1 MTVYDLK
8 TMQICDITEN
18 TVLALGTFDGCHEG
32 HRAIFGSALRLSVK
46 LRAKCGVY
54 TFSSIPNT
62 TTGSKKSIY
71 TLEEKINFI
80 KRTGADY
87 LIIDDFPS
95 VRDLSGEEF
104 INSVLKARL
113 HCVGV
118 ACGYNYRFGKGA
130 KLGAEDLARFFENG
144 GESVRI
150 CPPIQYNGA
159 PISSTLIRKQIES
172 GECESILPY
181 CNPYTVYAEVIT
193 GKQLGRKMGIP
204 TINQLIPE
212 EKVKPKR
219 GVYITECEIGEDVYP
234 SVTNV
239 GSRPT
244 TDGDGAHE
252 NMETH
257 IIGYSGNL
265 YSSYIKVNFYKFL
278 RDEKKFSSLEELI
291 SQIRQDCGEA
301 KDYFLK

>member
-46 LRAKCGVY
+46 LKAKCGIY
-54 TFSSIPNT
+54 TFSGIPNT
-62 TTGSKKSIY
+62 TTGAKKSIY

-80 KRTGADY
+80 KKTGADY
-87 LIIDDFPS
+87 LIIDDFAA
-95 VRDLSGEEF
+95 VCDLSGEKF
-104 INSVLKARL
+104 ISSVLKDRL
-113 HCVGV
+113 HCIGV

-130 KLGAEDLARFFENG
+130 EMGAEDLGAFFENS

-150 CPPIQYNGA
+150 CSPIKYNDV
-159 PISSTLIRKQIES
+159 PISSTLIRRQIEN
-172 GECESILPY
+172 GECENILPY
-181 CNPYTVYAEVIT
+181 SDPYTVYAQVLK
-193 GKQLGRKMGIP
+193 GKQLGRKMGTP

-212 EKVKPKR
+212 EKIKPKR

-244 TDGDGAHE
+244 TDGYGACE

-257 IIGYSGNL
+257 IIGYEGNL

-278 RDEKKFSSLEELI
+278 RDERKFDSIDELI
-291 SQIRQDCGEA
+291 SQIKQDCCKA